1 LSAQLSQA
9 AQASVPDAP
18 VTVADRP
25 LQRVDL
31 RVRDGERS
39 MRLGVVREADGYA
52 VEVRAPRDVV
62 AEIRDL
68 EADVDAALRED
79 GDDGLASFDT
89 FVEDDSL
96 DGLDF
101 FEEDSEAETVDS
113 SQNEVVSD
121 PTRLL
126 DRRV

>member
-1 LSAQLSQA
+1 
-9 AQASVPDAP
+9 
-18 VTVADRP
+18 
-25 LQRVDL
+25 
-31 RVRDGERS
+31 

-101 FEEDSEAETVDS
+101 FEEDTEAETVDA